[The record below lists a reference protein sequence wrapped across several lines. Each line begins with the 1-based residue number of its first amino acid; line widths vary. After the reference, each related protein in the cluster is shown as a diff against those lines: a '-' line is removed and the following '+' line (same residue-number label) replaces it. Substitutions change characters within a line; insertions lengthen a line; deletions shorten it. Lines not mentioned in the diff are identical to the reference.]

1 MISNS
6 YPSYL
11 HVLAWLQTVCT
22 LYNVGPFLL
31 LACCHTA
38 HAGLSEFRPDVMIL
52 VKRQGFIDFV
62 NASASIRAVSI
73 HHNSSPQGEYS
84 RLLFWP
90 FPVHKDYFNAASSIP
105 SPLSW
110 TFLGTSAFK
119 CSTRL
124 MQSDTQM
131 CFIFIWHCS
140 CQSVIDTNLPVISH
154 RTHLRRSRA
163 PLHSEVRTTQPAA
176 WLCTHVSV
184 STKRIRSH
192 GCCDLSPSGAK
203 PWTDNEPCPA
213 GI

>member
-1 MISNS
+1 MTSS
-6 YPSYL
+6 THLRASGRSRSTTTRPHRASTQECFSGHSL
-11 HVLAWLQTVCT
+11 STRTV
-22 LYNVGPFLL
+22 
-31 LACCHTA
+31 
-38 HAGLSEFRPDVMIL
+38 SM
-52 VKRQGFIDFV
+52 
-62 NASASIRAVSI
+62 
-73 HHNSSPQGEYS
+73 PQVQ
-84 RLLFWP
+84 
-90 FPVHKDYFNAASSIP
+90 FPVFYPGP
-105 SPLSW
+105 SWAPLH
-110 TFLGTSAFK
+110 
-119 CSTRL
+119 STRL